1 MTLQGPLTLKMLS
14 LPLYTAP
21 QASHSRR
28 AAERAVGRTVTGMLG
43 ALSGWLRHFLQVVE
57 IIHLIQPRRLTLREV
72 SKPAQVRILI
82 SSRTGMQIQVCWTHD

>member
-43 ALSGWLRHFLQVVE
+43 ALSGWLRHFLAGDRNHPPYTAKE
-57 IIHLIQPRRLTLREV
+57 TD
-72 SKPAQVRILI
+72 AQR
-82 SSRTGMQIQVCWTHD
+82 G